1 MCCAQTAAPE
11 GRIKSAGKRKSV
23 VTALIKALRNEVRG
37 AEKGM
42 PKHSPG
48 AFQNLAQHVP
58 DPSKIE
64 AWGVPGNQNEPK
76 KSARP
81 TKSAQETPQ
90 EPPRGSPKRP
100 GAPQERPRAVQEA
113 HGRRP
118 NPSKIGPGA
127 FQDPPKI
134 HLKSRSQK
142 TCIFSS
148 ILVRFF

>member
-1 MCCAQTAAPE
+1 M
-11 GRIKSAGKRKSV
+11 

-76 KSARP
+76 KSSRP
-81 TKSAQETPQ
+81 AKSVQEVPKSRPRSAQE
-90 EPPRGSPKRP
+90 G
-100 GAPQERPRAVQEA
+100 PRAAQ
-113 HGRRP
+113 GR
-118 NPSKIGPGA
+118 
-127 FQDPPKI
+127 PKAGQLT
-134 HLKSRSQK
+134 LKSRPKEAPTLLESIPASHETRFEQEFCGKLCSAGSRSDFMSFFGSCDKLAICKNLRK
-142 TCIFSS
+142 T
-148 ILVRFF
+148 